1 MIDLA
6 IRYYFFI
13 FSILVLFS
21 LFLSVYTSA
30 DICQS
35 KNQTVLKGW
44 KPLRRVWFLLCQ
56 IFNNMVITEKSQ
68 FEKNLKEMSTK

>member
-6 IRYYFFI
+6 IGYYFFI

-35 KNQTVLKGW
+35 KNETILKG
-44 KPLRRVWFLLCQ
+44 
-56 IFNNMVITEKSQ
+56 
-68 FEKNLKEMSTK
+68 